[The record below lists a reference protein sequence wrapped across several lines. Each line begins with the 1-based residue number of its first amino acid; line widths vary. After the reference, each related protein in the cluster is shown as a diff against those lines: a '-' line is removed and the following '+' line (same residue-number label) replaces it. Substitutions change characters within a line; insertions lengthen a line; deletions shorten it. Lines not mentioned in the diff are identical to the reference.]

1 MELQVW
7 QILLLT
13 AWAGLSI
20 VDQMT
25 FNLGANGIIQTGIF
39 TGIIIG
45 NPILGLLVGGTLQ
58 SYALGIGAY
67 GGASVPNWPA
77 AAIIVTALAGSLDN
91 VAATIAIVGI
101 PVAAL
106 TVQLDVF
113 GRFANVVFQHR
124 ADKYAKIG
132 NGKQVVLS
140 NRLGLS
146 SWLISRM
153 LPVFIA
159 LLVGPALIG
168 AITNYMPQWLVSGFT
183 IVSKVFPA
191 VGFAILLRYLPTKKC
206 IPYLILGFALAAWF
220 QAPIIAI
227 SVIGLVAAIII
238 YKQSDVPAVAVD
250 ISADGEDYDE

>member
-1 MELQVW
+1 MELQIW

-13 AWAGLSI
+13 VWAGVSI

-25 FNLGANGIIQTGIF
+25 FNLGFNGIIQTGIF
-39 TGIIIG
+39 AGIVVG
-45 NPILGLLVGGTLQ
+45 NPLMGLIVGGMLQ

-77 AAIIVTALAGSLDN
+77 AAIIVTALAGSMDN
-91 VAATIAIVGI
+91 VATTIAVVGI

-124 ADKYAKIG
+124 ANKYAALG
-132 NGKQVVLS
+132 DGKQVVFS

-159 LLVGPALIG
+159 LLVGPALIE
-168 AITNYMPQWLVSGFT
+168 AVTQYLPEPVINGFT

-191 VGFAILLRYLPTKKC
+191 VGFSILLRYLPTKNY
-206 IPYLILGFALAAWF
+206 IQYLILGFALAAWF
-220 QAPIIAI
+220 GAPVLAI
-227 SVIGLVAAIII
+227 SAIGLAA
-238 YKQSDVPAVAVD
+238 AVAVFKQ
-250 ISADGEDYDE
+250 GEDSDREKKTEMGEEEYDE